1 MISRRL
7 VLAGGAV
14 LTAAPLVARACAP
27 KLSLTGTLEQGS
39 LVVGRTAPGA
49 RVALDGAHI
58 RSTPQGV
65 FAFGLEWNRT
75 AALSLTVQFV
85 GGVTESRDIV
95 PVVRQY
101 AVETITGLPP
111 ETVSPPPD
119 ALDRIRHESEL
130 IFGARRKDSD
140 LTWFSEPLD
149 WPAPGIMSGVF
160 GSKRIDNG
168 TSMAPHMG
176 VDMANAEGTPIRAPA
191 NATVS
196 ISDDYYLD
204 GGFTLLDHGH
214 GVSTCYLHQSKRM
227 VQAGDVVQRGQVIG
241 LMGQTGRATGP
252 HLHWAMNWF
261 QVKLDPSLST
271 RTPLPPRT

>member
-7 VLAGGAV
+7 LLAGGAAIA
-14 LTAAPLVARACAP
+14 AAPLVARACAP
-27 KLSLTGTLEQGS
+27 KLSLTGSLEQGS
-39 LVVGRTAPGA
+39 LVVGHAAPGA
-49 RVALDGAHI
+49 RVTLDSANV
-58 RSTPQGV
+58 RATPEGIFV
-65 FAFGLEWNRT
+65 FGLEWNRT
-75 AALSLTVQFV
+75 AAAHLIIQYPD
-85 GGVTESRDIV
+85 GATETRDIV
-95 PVVRQY
+95 PITRQY
-101 AVETITGLPP
+101 AVESITGLPP
-111 ETVSPPPD
+111 ETVTPPAD
-119 ALDRIRHESEL
+119 ALERIHRESQL
-130 IFGARRKDSD
+130 IFEARRKDSD
-140 LTWFSEPLD
+140 LIWFTEPFD
-149 WPAPGIMSGVF
+149 WPAPGIMTGVF
-160 GSKRIDNG
+160 GSERIDNG
-168 TSMAPHMG
+168 QTMAPHMG

-227 VQAGDVVQRGQVIG
+227 VQGGDVVLRGQVIG

-271 RTPLPPRT
+271 RTPLPPKI